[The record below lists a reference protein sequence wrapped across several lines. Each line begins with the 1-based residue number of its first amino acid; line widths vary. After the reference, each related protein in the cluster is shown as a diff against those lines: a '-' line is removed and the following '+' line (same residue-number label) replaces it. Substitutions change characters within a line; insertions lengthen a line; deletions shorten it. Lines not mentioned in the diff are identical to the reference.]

1 MLCVNQSVSLNVVIN
16 ICSGG
21 SVPSFQTLPQGDPA
35 AKLMKLYREKTL
47 PDSQ

>member
-1 MLCVNQSVSLNVVIN
+1 MLCVDQFVSLNVVIN

-21 SVPSFQTLPQGDPA
+21 SVPSFHTVPQEVPA
-35 AKLMKLYREKTL
+35 AKLVKLYREKTL